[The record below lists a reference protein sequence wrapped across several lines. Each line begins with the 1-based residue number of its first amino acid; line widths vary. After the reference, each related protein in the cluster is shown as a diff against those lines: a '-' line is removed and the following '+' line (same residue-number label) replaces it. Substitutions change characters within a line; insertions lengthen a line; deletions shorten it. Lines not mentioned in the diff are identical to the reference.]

1 MPTLTVKNIPGDLYA
16 QLKQSAEINRRSLNS
31 EIIVCIERSIH
42 SSKVS
47 PEAVLARARKLR
59 VRTISHPITDDE
71 FSQAKA
77 VGRL

>member
-16 QLKQSAEINRRSLNS
+16 QLKQSAEINHRSLNS
-31 EIIVCIERSIH
+31 EIIVCIERSVR

-59 VRTISHPITDDE
+59 ARTISTPITDDE
-71 FSQAKA
+71 FSQAKTA
-77 VGRL
+77 GRS